1 MRFLALLV
9 FCSFSLWAQTAGRIT
24 GTVSDST
31 GAVMPGAD
39 VRLTLPRSDKPVME
53 TKTTT
58 EGLFHLPGV
67 APGTYDLKVEAAGFN
82 SQLLRDVKVDP
93 ARETVLPAITLTVAT
108 VTASVDVSAAA
119 PAVETT
125 NSEVSTTVTNAQVRR
140 LPLLDRNPLDLIR
153 TQAGVVANGRSETV
167 INGQRTSYSNM
178 SLDGINIQDNFIR
191 DNSLDYTPNLPFL
204 DQVGE
209 FTVASSNANS
219 AFGGGSAQVVIV
231 TPSGKNEF
239 FGSAYWYN
247 RNNFFSANEWFNN
260 RDGVE
265 RPFLNQNQAG
275 VTLGGPIKKD
285 KLLFYTNYEA
295 YRQRQQTPVNRVIL
309 TADARQGIYT
319 YRDNQGNVRKVN
331 VLTATG
337 LQMDPYVRQILSL
350 LPGPENINNT
360 DEGDSTPT
368 LLRNT
373 AGYRFNKRSNWTRDN
388 VLFKADYMLST
399 RHTIAAT
406 YAWNRDDSDRPDDMD
421 NDFSK
426 IPKVTNAN
434 RGNLLSTAWRWSP
447 SATLTNEVRFGFN
460 RAPGDFLSS
469 EQFGNFIVDGF
480 VFSNPVN
487 TFRSQGRATNT
498 YNFANNASYVRGR
511 HNVQFGF
518 QFQGVRTKEYDEL
531 GTIPTYY
538 IGIGT
543 GNQGL
548 RESQLPGIRSA
559 DLTAADDFLA
569 SLAGYITSY
578 SQTFN
583 ITSRSSGFVPGAP
596 YRRRYKLND
605 WAWYVQD
612 NWKLRPRVT
621 LNLGL
626 RYTLS
631 GPADELDSLLL
642 QPLVEGGDVRRAL
655 LSNSTLDFAGS
666 SAGRPLYRRDRNN
679 FAPNVGLAWDLF
691 GDGKTAFRAGYSISH
706 VNDQSLYAPVVI
718 AWFNEGL
725 QAAAEDT
732 GLTGRISTGLP
743 KITVP
748 TYKVPRKFAD
758 NYEINPQTAYGL
770 VDPKLRT
777 PYVQQWSVG
786 IQRNLK
792 LLTLEARYVGNHSV
806 KGYRAFDLNQVIIR
820 ENGFLDDFLRA
831 RNNGFLARQAT
842 GTFNPAYNAN
852 IPGSQPL
859 TVFPRLVRGG
869 QLTNSAIRNLILR
882 GEVGELA
889 ARYQIDGLNGPI
901 NFFQN
906 VYGLGSDLLT
916 NFSHSTYN
924 SLQVEARRRA
934 GSDLDFQ
941 VNYTFSKVLSDS
953 AGNYSAARLEHF
965 LDLANGR
972 IERARAD
979 FDLTHAIKGNAIY
992 DVPLLKKNRWMGG
1005 WAVSTI
1011 MIWQSGTPFSVLS
1024 QRGTLNRSSGY
1035 RSWNNTANT
1044 NLTKG
1049 QLDSLLGFRMTGDGP
1064 YFFPASMIGPDGRG
1078 VGQDGAAPF
1087 SGQAFF
1093 HPDPGTVG
1101 GLQRRMFSGPWTFN
1115 MDLGILK
1122 TTKLT
1127 EKKSLE
1133 FRMEATNIF
1142 NHASFLV
1149 GDQVISSADFGRITD
1164 TFSYSRRIQF
1174 GLYFK
1179 F

>member
-1 MRFLALLV
+1 MRKLVGLIACGLPLL
-9 FCSFSLWAQTAGRIT
+9 AQTSGRIT
-24 GTVSDST
+24 GSVADST
-31 GAVMPGAD
+31 GAAVPGAE
-39 VRLTLPRSDKPVME
+39 VRITLPRAEKAVMA

-67 APGTYDLKVEAAGFN
+67 PAGTYDLKVEAAGFN
-82 SQLLRDVKVDP
+82 IQVVRDVKVDP
-93 ARETVLPAITLTVAT
+93 ARETVVPPITLTVAA
-108 VTASVDVSAAA
+108 VTQSVEVSAGA
-119 PAVETT
+119 PSVETA
-125 NSEVSTTVTNAQVRR
+125 NAEVSTTVTNQQVRR

-153 TQAGVVANGRSETV
+153 TQAGVVSNGRSETV

-178 SLDGINIQDNFIR
+178 TLDGINIQDNFIR

-209 FTVASSNANS
+209 FTVASANANS
-219 AFGGGSAQVVIV
+219 AMGGGSAQVVIV
-231 TPSGKNEF
+231 TPSGKNNF

-265 RPFLNQNQAG
+265 KPFLNQNQAG
-275 VTLGGPIKKD
+275 ATLGGPIKKD

-295 YRQRQQTPVNRVIL
+295 YRQRQQTPVNRTIL

-319 YRDNQGNVRKVN
+319 YRDTQGNVRKVN
-331 VLTATG
+331 LLNAAGVP
-337 LQMDPYVRQILSL
+337 MDPFVRQL
-350 LPGPENINNT
+350 LAEVPGPEFINNT

-373 AGYRFNKRSNWTRDN
+373 AGYRFNKRNNWTRDN
-388 VLFKADYMLST
+388 VLIKADYLLST
-399 RHTIAAT
+399 RHTLAVT
-406 YAWNRDDSDRPDDMD
+406 YAWNRDVSDRPDDMD

-426 IPKVTNAN
+426 IPKVVNDN
-434 RGNLLSTAWRWSP
+434 HSNLLSAAWRWSP
-447 SATLTNEVRFGFN
+447 KATLTNEVRFGFN
-460 RAPGDFLSS
+460 RAPGDFLTSQ
-469 EQFGNFIVDGF
+469 QFGDYIVDGF

-498 YNFANNASYVRGR
+498 YNFANNAGYVRGR
-511 HNVQFGF
+511 HNIQAGF
-518 QFQGVRTKEYDEL
+518 QFQGVRTREFDEL

-538 IGIGT
+538 IGIGS
-543 GNQGL
+543 GNQGV

-559 DLTAADDFLA
+559 DLVAADDFLA

-583 ITSRSSGFVPGAP
+583 ITSRTSGFVPREP

-605 WAWYVQD
+605 WAWYVQN
-612 NWKLRPRVT
+612 NWKARPRLT

-626 RYTLS
+626 RYTLT
-631 GPADELDSLLL
+631 GPADEIDSLLL
-642 QPLVEGGDVRRAL
+642 QPLVSGGDVRRAL

-666 SAGRPLYRRDRNN
+666 AAGRPLYRRDRNN
-679 FAPNVGLAWDLF
+679 FAPNVGLAWDVF
-691 GDGKTAFRAGYSISH
+691 GNGRTAFRAGYSISH
-706 VNDQSLYAPVVI
+706 VNDQSLYAPVTI

-725 QAAAEDT
+725 QATAEDT
-732 GLTGRISTGLP
+732 GLSGRISTGLP
-743 KITVP
+743 KIATP
-748 TYKVPRKFAD
+748 QYKVPRKFED
-758 NYEINPQTAYGL
+758 NYAINPTTAYGL
-770 VDPKLRT
+770 VDPNLRT

-786 IQRNLK
+786 LQHNLK
-792 LLTLEARYVGNHSV
+792 LFTLEARYVGNHAV

-820 ENGFLDDFLRA
+820 QNGFLDDFLRA

-842 GTFNPAYNAN
+842 GTFNPAYNPN

-859 TVFPRLVRGG
+859 TVFPRLVRSG
-869 QLTNSAIRNLILR
+869 QLNNSTIRNLILR

-889 ARYQIDGLNGPI
+889 ARYQIDGLNGPV
-901 NFFQN
+901 NFFEN
-906 VYGLGSDLLT
+906 IYGLGSDLLT

-924 SLQVEARRRA
+924 SLQVEVRRRA
-934 GSDLDFQ
+934 GTDLDFQ

-992 DVPLLKKNRWMGG
+992 DIPFLKKSRRFGG

-1011 MIWQSGTPFSVLS
+1011 VIWQSGTPFSILS

-1035 RSWNNTANT
+1035 RSSNNTANT
-1044 NLTKG
+1044 NLTKP
-1049 QLDSLLGFRMTGDGP
+1049 QLDAMLGMRMTGDGP

-1087 SGQAFF
+1087 PGQAFF
-1093 HPDPGTVG
+1093 HPEPGTVG
-1101 GLQRRMFSGPWTFN
+1101 GLQRRMFSGPWNFN
-1115 MDLGILK
+1115 ADLGVLK

-1127 EKKSLE
+1127 EKTSVE

-1142 NHASFLV
+1142 NHATFLV
-1149 GDQVISSADFGRITD
+1149 GDQLISSADFGRITD

-1174 GLYFK
+1174 GLYLK